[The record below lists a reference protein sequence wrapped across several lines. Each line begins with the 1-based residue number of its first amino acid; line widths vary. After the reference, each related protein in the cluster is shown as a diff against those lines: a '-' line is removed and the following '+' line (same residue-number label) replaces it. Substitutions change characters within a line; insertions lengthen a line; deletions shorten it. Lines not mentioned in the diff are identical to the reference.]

1 VSRALIAASALLLAA
16 CSTLPPPPA
25 PDSNAE
31 AVSGRLAMQVAAHEG
46 AAARQFS
53 AAFDLHGNSRQG
65 QLQLNTPLGT
75 AMAQARWSPQEVTLV
90 TRDGT
95 RRFAN
100 LDALSTE
107 ALGES
112 VPLAALF
119 DWLHGRPWP
128 EQPSRAMAD
137 GSFEQL
143 GWAVTPDGPPPH
155 PHAIHARRSAAPT
168 VTLRALLDE

>member
-1 VSRALIAASALLLAA
+1 VEAL
-16 CSTLPPPPA
+16 
-25 PDSNAE
+25 
-31 AVSGRLAMQVAAHEG
+31 SGRLAVQVASHEG
-46 AAARQFS
+46 VAARQFS
-53 AAFDLHGNSRQG
+53 AAFDLRGDGRQG

-75 AMAQARWSPQEVTLV
+75 ALAQARWSPLDVTLI

-95 RRFAN
+95 RRFAD

-128 EQPSRAMAD
+128 QEPSRALAD

-143 GWAVTPDGPPPH
+143 GWTVTPDGPPPH
-155 PHAIHARRSAAPT
+155 PHEINARRSVAPA
-168 VTLRALLDE
+168 VTLRALLDD